1 MNGNNKI
8 FAVIDTNVVVSAF
21 FSRNGRSNPAL
32 IIEKILDNIIIPL
45 YNDEI
50 LSEYFEVLS
59 HPVFPF
65 KKDQITRIISAFRKY
80 GVSTE
85 RTPVTD
91 ESFPDQDDIVF
102 YEITMSVEDAYL
114 VTGNIK
120 HFPRKPFVVTPAE
133 MIAILG
139 G

>member
-50 LSEYFEVLS
+50 LSEYF
-59 HPVFPF
+59 
-65 KKDQITRIISAFRKY
+65 
-80 GVSTE
+80 
-85 RTPVTD
+85 
-91 ESFPDQDDIVF
+91 
-102 YEITMSVEDAYL
+102 
-114 VTGNIK
+114 
-120 HFPRKPFVVTPAE
+120 
-133 MIAILG
+133 
-139 G
+139 